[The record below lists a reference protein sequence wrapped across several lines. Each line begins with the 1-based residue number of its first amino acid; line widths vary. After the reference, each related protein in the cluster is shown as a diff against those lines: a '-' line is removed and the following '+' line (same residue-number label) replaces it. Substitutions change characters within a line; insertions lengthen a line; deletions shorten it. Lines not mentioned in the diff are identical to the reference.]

1 MVSSCDVVCRG
12 RVEARIASVA
22 LSRSASVDWS
32 GVKEESCKLRVVAGP
47 VHAAETWV
55 PAIGSVGGTH
65 INL

>member
-1 MVSSCDVVCRG
+1 M
-12 RVEARIASVA
+12 A